1 MRVEWF
7 SDMHTT
13 NDSLAEHD
21 CDKVH
26 APTTAMQE
34 PYRDLLFAVLAT
46 GVQGAAKGNAEDT
59 EWVLGRTG
67 GLRFKD
73 LCALFD
79 LDPDAVLDALARD
92 KVESGRLRNLFVAS
106 TVRKIEPLQRGMEKS
121 VDLRGTRDGKI
132 SAWNRKFAEA

>member
-1 MRVEWF
+1 MSVEWF
-7 SDMHTT
+7 SDMHLT